1 VTRTVVHYTDSD
13 GYGGAE
19 RVMLQL
25 LGGLDRTRWRLV
37 LLHHDKPGLARL
49 VAGAR
54 ELGAELRAIPRVSR
68 PWEVGRLP
76 AFIRALQAERPT
88 VFHAHLPS
96 PWNGRYGLLAAAIRG
111 VPAVIAT
118 AHLVDD
124 VPVRFRAR
132 ITQRLASA
140 CVDRYLAV
148 SGGVARRMR
157 VRLGVPDRKLQVIR
171 NGVEVE
177 RFPRQADPRLRA
189 VLTGDAKRP
198 IVLTI
203 ARLDAQKGHAYLLT
217 AAADIPDALFVLVG
231 EGRERPGLEAQ
242 ARALGVA
249 ERVRFL
255 GHRDDVPELL
265 AACDVFVLP
274 SRYEG
279 LPLSVL
285 EAMAAAKPVVA
296 TAIEGTDEVVLHGET
311 GLLVPPAAPSAL
323 AQGIRAVLADR
334 ALAAR
339 MGQAGR
345 ARVCREFS
353 TTRMIDEVT
362 GVYDELLERSEF
374 TRRVRA

>member
-1 VTRTVVHYTDSD
+1 
-13 GYGGAE
+13 
-19 RVMLQL
+19 
-25 LGGLDRTRWRLV
+25 
-37 LLHHDKPGLARL
+37 
-49 VAGAR
+49 
-54 ELGAELRAIPRVSR
+54 
-68 PWEVGRLP
+68 
-76 AFIRALQAERPT
+76 
-88 VFHAHLPS
+88 
-96 PWNGRYGLLAAAIRG
+96 
-111 VPAVIAT
+111 
-118 AHLVDD
+118 
-124 VPVRFRAR
+124 
-132 ITQRLASA
+132 
-140 CVDRYLAV
+140 
-148 SGGVARRMR
+148 
-157 VRLGVPDRKLQVIR
+157 
-171 NGVEVE
+171 
-177 RFPRQADPRLRA
+177 
-189 VLTGDAKRP
+189 
-198 IVLTI
+198 
-203 ARLDAQKGHAYLLT
+203 
-217 AAADIPDALFVLVG
+217 VLVG

-353 TTRMIDEVT
+353 TNRMIDEVT
-362 GVYDELLERSEF
+362 GVYDELLDRSEF

>member
-1 VTRTVVHYTDSD
+1 VVHYTDSN
-13 GYGGAE
+13 GFGGAE
-19 RVMLQL
+19 QVMLQL
-25 LGGLDRTRWRLV
+25 LEGLDRTRWRLV
-37 LLHHDKPGLARL
+37 LLHHGKPGLARL

-54 ELGAELRAIPRVSR
+54 ELGTELRVVPRVSR
-68 PWEVGRLP
+68 PGQLGRLP
-76 AFIRALQAERPT
+76 AFIRALRAERPA
-88 VFHAHLPS
+88 VFHAHLPA
-96 PWNGRYGLLAAAIRG
+96 PLNGRYGLLAAALSR

-124 VPVRFRAR
+124 VPLRFRAS
-132 ITQRLASA
+132 IIQRQATA
-140 CVDRYLAV
+140 CVDRYIAV

-157 VRLGVPDRKLQVIR
+157 VRLGVPDRKIQVIR
-171 NGVEVE
+171 NGVEVG
-177 RFPRQADPRLRA
+177 RVPRRADPRFRA
-189 VLTGDAKRP
+189 ALAGDAERP
-198 IVLTI
+198 IVLTV
-203 ARLDAQKGHAYLLT
+203 ARLDAQKGHAYLL
-217 AAADIPDALFVLVG
+217 AAAPDIPDALFVFVG
-231 EGRERPGLEAQ
+231 EGRERPALEAQ

-285 EAMAAAKPVVA
+285 EAMAAARPVVA
-296 TAIEGTDEVVLHGET
+296 TAIEGTDEIVRHGET

-323 AQGIRAVLADR
+323 AQGIRTVLADQ
-334 ALAAR
+334 ALATR

-353 TTRMIDEVT
+353 TSRMIDEVT
-362 GVYDELLERSEF
+362 GVYDELLERSEVS
-374 TRRVRA
+374 RRVHA

>member
-1 VTRTVVHYTDSD
+1 M
-13 GYGGAE
+13 
-19 RVMLQL
+19 MLQL
-25 LGGLDRTRWRLV
+25 LERLDRTRWRLV
-37 LLHHDKPGLARL
+37 VLHHGKPGLARL

-54 ELGAELRAIPRVSR
+54 ELGVELRMVPRVSR
-68 PWEVGRLP
+68 PGQLGSLP
-76 AFIRALQAERPT
+76 AFIRTLREERPA
-88 VFHAHLPS
+88 VFHAHLPA
-96 PWNGRYGLLAAAIRG
+96 PLNGRYGLLAARVSR
-111 VPAVIAT
+111 VPAVVAT

-124 VPVRFRAR
+124 VPAR
-132 ITQRLASA
+132 LGARLNQWMATT
-140 CVDRYLAV
+140 CVDRYIAV
-148 SGGVARRMR
+148 SEGVARRMR
-157 VRLGVPDRKLQVIR
+157 ARLGVPGRKIQVIR
-171 NGVEVE
+171 NGVDVE
-177 RFPRQADPRLRA
+177 SFPRPADPRFRA
-189 VLTGDAKRP
+189 ALAGDPGRP

-203 ARLDAQKGHAYLLT
+203 ARLDAQKGHAYLLA

-285 EAMAAAKPVVA
+285 EAMAAARPVVA
-296 TAIEGTDEVVLHGET
+296 TAIEGTDEIVLHGET

-353 TTRMIDEVT
+353 MNRMIDEVT

-374 TRRVRA
+374 THRVRA